1 MTIEQINTKIKDK
14 GLKKTWIA
22 EKLEI
27 SNTLFSFYIT
37 GTRPIPEVTLRKLEM
52 ILD

>member
-1 MTIEQINTKIKDK
+1 MDLKELNDKIKAQ

-22 EKLEI
+22 EKLGI

-37 GTRPIPEVTLRKLEM
+37 GTRDIPDHVEKQLET
-52 ILD
+52 ILS

>member
-1 MTIEQINTKIKDK
+1 MDLEIINGKIKEK

-22 EKLEI
+22 EKLGI

-37 GTRPIPEVTLRKLEM
+37 GTRPIPEDVNKKLEV